1 MASFLSGHFIEE
13 IPVFPLIGFHSAKIF
28 GIDFIKAVNNSEI
41 MASLQQKATEYYDI
55 DGIVPIMDLSVE
67 PEALGAKVRYVEGI
81 PAVEEFLPIE
91 GWKNLENKLGE
102 YLSLGR
108 IPVFLNSVKLM
119 SLRVRDRMI
128 CAYVSGPLTLASEI
142 FGPKEVAL
150 LSLKNPSLYNRILNL
165 ASKFSSELARAFVEM
180 GAECIIIL
188 EPIGALIS
196 QKTFRSSLLN
206 NLNIVIDE
214 IRKSKAWSILHICG
228 DARKVFSEMTVTNAN
243 ALSIDKY
250 IRISEALKIAGNKAL
265 MGNIGTSEILL
276 SKPEEIRK
284 YTLNMLRESEGKII
298 VSTGCEVPPATPQE
312 NLREMIKAVRDFSK
326 NLY

>member
-1 MASFLSGHFIEE
+1 
-13 IPVFPLIGFHSAKIF
+13 
-28 GIDFIKAVNNSEI
+28 
-41 MASLQQKATEYYDI
+41 
-55 DGIVPIMDLSVE
+55 
-67 PEALGAKVRYVEGI
+67 
-81 PAVEEFLPIE
+81 
-91 GWKNLENKLGE
+91 
-102 YLSLGR
+102 
-108 IPVFLNSVKLM
+108 
-119 SLRVRDRMI
+119 
-128 CAYVSGPLTLASEI
+128 
-142 FGPKEVAL
+142 
-150 LSLKNPSLYNRILNL
+150 
-165 ASKFSSELARAFVEM
+165 
-180 GAECIIIL
+180 
-188 EPIGALIS
+188 
-196 QKTFRSSLLN
+196 
-206 NLNIVIDE
+206 
-214 IRKSKAWSILHICG
+214 LHICG